1 MARPFFLYAG
11 NDPNDPND
19 SNDSNDSPV
28 PAPWVEREVCEP
40 GMT

>member
-19 SNDSNDSPV
+19 PNDSPV